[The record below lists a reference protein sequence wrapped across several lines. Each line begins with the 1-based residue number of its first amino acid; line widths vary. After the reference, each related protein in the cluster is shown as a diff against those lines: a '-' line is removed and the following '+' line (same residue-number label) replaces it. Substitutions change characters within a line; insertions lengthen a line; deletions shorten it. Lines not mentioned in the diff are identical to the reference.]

1 MNEENAQYI
10 DKDTG
15 EFLVEKETAHLE
27 QSY

>member
-15 EFLVEKETAHLE
+15 EFLIDKETAHLE
-27 QSY
+27 Q